1 MTKDAVAEDTVARL
15 ARAALARNPAA
26 CFALAVRYHKGH
38 GVERNEAAAR
48 ALFERAA
55 SLGHRRAAFVL
66 ERLWGGALLR
76 IGGDRPAEGSSL
88 RVISG
93 QGEAPRPGLLLLSDA
108 RLSERPA
115 RESEPVFVPELPPV
129 PDEPESLREFVP
141 PADMED
147 MEQAEESAETPVP
160 PADTPAEEPPEE
172 PPLAE
177 TVEEETASPADV
189 FYATGWAY
197 ACGSGVAQDWEKAV
211 EWYRKAADLGHVL
224 AQISLGNCLREGRG
238 VMRDACGC
246 VRLYTLA
253 AEQGFADAQCNLGWC
268 YGTGFGVPRNYSSA
282 LAWYGK
288 AAAQGNVI
296 AEHNFDVALREF
308 DAQLSRRA
316 LPLEQEALHV
326 APDGTLEFNGRK
338 CCLYI
343 PRQHRELVNLKR
355 RETRYTYHLCAC
367 KSMLDMLGTSR
378 SSLYSATSRA
388 DGRFEVSI
396 LERDNAQHPMSWRP
410 YDIRIELCINC
421 RSILL
426 EHGLYTDPFSLRDF
440 YARVQTPLL
449 PLTGEPVQRPVTLSY
464 LPPVAVALPPGVL
477 EEYREASS
485 MPRSASFGKAG
496 RSGDPLFRSSA

>member
-1 MTKDAVAEDTVARL
+1 MTKDIEAEAKVARL

-55 SLGHRRAAFVL
+55 SLGHRQAAFVL
-66 ERLWGGALLR
+66 ERLWGGRLLHV
-76 IGGDRPAEGSSL
+76 GGDRLSEGSSL
-88 RVISG
+88 RIISG
-93 QGEAPRPGLLLLSDA
+93 QAEQRPGLVLLSGA
-108 RLSERPA
+108 PVPPA
-115 RESEPVFVPELPPV
+115 SPEAAAPALEPAPPAPELPEALP
-129 PDEPESLREFVP
+129 EFVP
-141 PADMED
+141 PEEEVAPPEPPVED
-147 MEQAEESAETPVP
+147 AP
-160 PADTPAEEPPEE
+160 PAEKPGSRA
-172 PPLAE
+172 
-177 TVEEETASPADV
+177 TVEETANPADV

-197 ACGSGVAQDWEKAV
+197 ACGSGVSQNWEKAV
-211 EWYRKAADLGHVL
+211 EWYRKAADLGHML

-238 VMRDACGC
+238 TIRDAVGS

-268 YGTGFGVPRNYSSA
+268 YGTGFGVPRNYSAA
-282 LAWYGK
+282 LSWYGK
-288 AAAQGNVI
+288 AAAQGNAI
-296 AEHNFDVALREF
+296 AKHNFDVALREF

-316 LPLEQEALHV
+316 LPLEQEALHI
-326 APDGTLEFNGRK
+326 ASDETLEFNGRK

-378 SSLYSATSRA
+378 SALYSATSRA

-396 LERDNAQHPMSWRP
+396 LERDNAQNPMSWRP
-410 YDIRIELCINC
+410 YDIRIELCLNC

-426 EHGLYTDPFSLRDF
+426 EHGLYSDPFSLRDF
-440 YARVQTPLL
+440 DARVQTPLL
-449 PLTGEPVQRPVTLSY
+449 PLEGEAVQRPITLSF

-477 EEYREASS
+477 EEYRGAESS
-485 MPRSASFGKAG
+485 PGIVMPGEEG
-496 RSGDPLFRSSA
+496 RSGRAAAPFHELSL

>member
-1 MTKDAVAEDTVARL
+1 MTKDIEAEAKVARL

-66 ERLWGGALLR
+66 ERLWGGMRLHV
-76 IGGDRPAEGSSL
+76 GGGRLPEGSSL

-93 QGEAPRPGLLLLSDA
+93 QAEPRPELVLLSDA
-108 RLSERPA
+108 PVPPA
-115 RESEPVFVPELPPV
+115 CPEEAAPVPEPAPPAPELPETLP
-129 PDEPESLREFVP
+129 EFVP
-141 PADMED
+141 PAE
-147 MEQAEESAETPVP
+147 EEPGTPESPAEENPPAETP
-160 PADTPAEEPPEE
+160 
-172 PPLAE
+172 PLRA
-177 TVEEETASPADV
+177 TVEETANPADV

-197 ACGSGVAQDWEKAV
+197 ACGSGVSQNWDKAV

-224 AQISLGNCLREGRG
+224 ARISLGNCLREGRG
-238 VMRDACGC
+238 AMRDAAGS
-246 VRLYTLA
+246 VRLYTQA
-253 AEQGFADAQCNLGWC
+253 AAQGFADAQCNLGWC
-268 YGTGFGVPRNYSSA
+268 YGTGFGVPRNYSTA
-282 LAWYGK
+282 LSWYGK
-288 AAAQGNVI
+288 AAAQGNAI
-296 AEHNFDVALREF
+296 AKHNFDVALREF

-316 LPLEQEALHV
+316 LPLELEALHI
-326 APDGTLEFNGRK
+326 ASDETLEFNGRK

-396 LERDNAQHPMSWRP
+396 LERDNSQNPMSWRP
-410 YDIRIELCINC
+410 YDIRIELCLNC

-426 EHGLYTDPFSLRDF
+426 EHGLYSKPFSLRDF
-440 YARVQTPLL
+440 YDRVQTPLL
-449 PLTGEPVQRPVTLSY
+449 PLEGEAVQRPITLSY

-477 EEYREASS
+477 EEYRDEASPS
-485 MPRSASFGKAG
+485 GIVMPGEESRGG
-496 RSGDPLFRSSA
+496 RAAAPFQELSL

>member
-1 MTKDAVAEDTVARL
+1 MTKHAVAESTVARL

-66 ERLWGGALLR
+66 ERLWGGDVLH
-76 IGGDRPAEGSSL
+76 IGGERPAEGSSL
-88 RVISG
+88 RVVFG
-93 QGEAPRPGLLLLSDA
+93 RGEARPGLVLLSDTP
-108 RLSERPA
+108 LPA
-115 RESEPVFVPELPPV
+115 SAQTTPPAPEAEEAPPAPDVPDVPEALPDV
-129 PDEPESLREFVP
+129 AP
-141 PADMED
+141 PAE
-147 MEQAEESAETPVP
+147 AEEAAPDVP
-160 PADTPAEEPPEE
+160 EEEPPRTGA
-172 PPLAE
+172 AE
-177 TVEEETASPADV
+177 ATPSPADV

-197 ACGSGVAQDWEKAV
+197 ACGSGVTQDWEKAV

-224 AQISLGNCLREGRG
+224 AQTSLGNCLREGRG
-238 VMRDACGC
+238 VLRDAGGS

-282 LAWYGK
+282 LSWYGK
-288 AAAQGNVI
+288 AAAQGNAV
-296 AEHNFDVALREF
+296 AERNFDVALREF

-316 LPLEQEALHV
+316 LPLEQDALRI

-355 RETRYTYHLCAC
+355 RETRYTYHLCGC
-367 KSMLDMLGTSR
+367 KSMVDMLGTAR
-378 SSLYSATSRA
+378 SALYSATSRA

-396 LERDNAQHPMSWRP
+396 LERDSEQNPMSWRP

-426 EHGLYTDPFSLRDF
+426 EHGLYSDPFSLRDF

-449 PLTGEPVQRPVTLSY
+449 PLTGEAVQRPVTLSY
-464 LPPVAVALPPGVL
+464 LPPVAVALPPGAL
-477 EEYREASS
+477 EEYREAASLSRFSS
-485 MPRSASFGKAG
+485 SGESG
-496 RSGDPLFRSSA
+496 RTGGGVAAPFQEPSL